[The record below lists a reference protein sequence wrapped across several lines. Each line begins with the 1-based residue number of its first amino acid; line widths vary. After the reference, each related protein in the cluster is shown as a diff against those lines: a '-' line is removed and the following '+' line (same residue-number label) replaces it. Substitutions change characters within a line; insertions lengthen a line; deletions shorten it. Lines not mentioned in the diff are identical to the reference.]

1 MLQNLPVLRCLS
13 ILAATTLLAAGCASE
28 SPAPIE
34 VRGGLAQPDLA
45 PVARPGYYIVKHGDT
60 LYSIARQFQRDYH
73 DIAAWNSLQNADV
86 IEAGQEL
93 RVVPPGQETP
103 VAAASAP
110 AEESSQVSTVV
121 SIPDQD
127 SLGTPAA
134 IGSNAPATDASMP
147 AAAAPAGLKTEPK
160 GGRLAYSE
168 KVWKDVQAADKAA
181 LAAATGHQAAA
192 APAPEAPAS
201 KPVPAATG
209 NSDWMWPVRGKVLA
223 TFNDNT
229 NKGLDLAG
237 SIGDPVVAAQAGQ
250 VVYVG
255 SGLRGYGKLVIIK
268 HNSSFLS
275 AYAHNQDILVKEKE
289 NVQKGQKIATLGK
302 SDTDRPMLH
311 FEIRRQGKPV
321 DPMKYL
327 PPR

>member
-1 MLQNLPVLRCLS
+1 MLQSLPVLRCLT
-13 ILAATTLLAAGCASE
+13 ILTATTLLLAGCASDA
-28 SPAPIE
+28 PAPIE
-34 VRGGLAQPDLA
+34 VRGGMEQPDMALI
-45 PVARPGYYIVKHGDT
+45 ARPGYYIVKHGDT

-73 DIAAWNSLQNADV
+73 DIAAWNNLQNADV
-86 IEAGQEL
+86 IEVGQEL
-93 RVVPPGQETP
+93 RIVPPGQEVP

-110 AEESSQVSTVV
+110 ASDASQVSTVV
-121 SIPDQD
+121 GIPDQD
-127 SLGTPAA
+127 KLGAPAA
-134 IGSNAPATDASMP
+134 IGSNAPVAAESLP
-147 AAAAPAGLKTEPK
+147 AAAPAGLKTEPK

-181 LAAATGHQAAA
+181 MAAVAGEPATSASTPEEA
-192 APAPEAPAS
+192 APKPA
-201 KPVPAATG
+201 PAATG
-209 NSDWMWPVRGKVLA
+209 NTDWVWPVNGKVLA

-237 SIGDPVVAAQAGQ
+237 SIGDPVMAAQGGQ

-268 HNSSFLS
+268 HNNSFLS
-275 AYAHNQDILVKEKE
+275 AYAHNQDILVKEKQT
-289 NVQKGQKIATLGK
+289 VQKGQKIATLGK
-302 SDTDRPMLH
+302 SDADRPMLH